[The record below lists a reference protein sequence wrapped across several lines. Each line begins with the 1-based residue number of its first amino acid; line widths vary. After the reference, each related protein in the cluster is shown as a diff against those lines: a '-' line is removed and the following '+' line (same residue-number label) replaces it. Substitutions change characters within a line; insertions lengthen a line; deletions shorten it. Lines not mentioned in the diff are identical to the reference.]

1 MPFLLVFLTILY
13 PSLHNHFLPIGDV
26 LFMMLFFNA
35 WMQIYLFLSTSARNI
50 LFFTVFN
57 FISLIASFSEQI
69 IW

>member
-1 MPFLLVFLTILY
+1 
-13 PSLHNHFLPIGDV
+13 
-26 LFMMLFFNA
+26 MMLFFNA

-57 FISLIASFSEQI
+57 FISSIASFSEQI